1 MNSLA
6 RSDYDS
12 VHPVATVL
20 KIPKAI
26 QEALYLHAQREKPI
40 ECCGLLAGI
49 GNLVTHHYQIKNS
62 DQSPTTYFMD
72 PREQFW
78 AFGNMRQNQLELLA
92 IYHSHT
98 HTPAYPS
105 ATDIRLAY
113 YPESYYLIVTLMHAQ
128 PQMRLFKIPQ
138 NVVTE
143 ESFEIV

>member
-1 MNSLA
+1 M
-6 RSDYDS
+6 
-12 VHPVATVL
+12 L

-26 QEALYLHAQREKPI
+26 QEALYLQAQRESPL
-40 ECCGLLAGI
+40 ECCGLLAGT
-49 GNLVTHHYQIKNS
+49 GNLVTHHYQIKNA
-62 DQSPTTYFMD
+62 DQSPTTYLMD

-78 AFGNMRQNQLELLA
+78 AFGNMRQNQLDLLA

-98 HTPAYPS
+98 HSPAYPS

-113 YPESYYLIVTLMHAQ
+113 YPESYYLIITLMNSD

-138 NVVTE
+138 NIVTE

>member
-1 MNSLA
+1 M
-6 RSDYDS
+6 
-12 VHPVATVL
+12 L

-26 QEALYLHAQREKPI
+26 QESLFLQAQRDNPL

-62 DQSPTTYFMD
+62 DQSPTTYLMD

-78 AFGNMRQNQLELLA
+78 AFGNMRQNQLDLLA

-113 YPESYYLIVTLMHAQ
+113 YPESYYLIITLLHAQ